1 MLIILISILPER
13 FRRVAGHLT
22 AGLPTVRAI
31 GKSDRVDWRRWD
43 EKYAGIAFQS
53 TLPPSGFVAAE
64 LTGLRPG
71 RALDLAAGHG
81 RHTVWL
87 AEQGWQV
94 TAVDFSR
101 VGLDQARRL
110 SAARG
115 VDDGRIDWVVADL
128 EDYQPARAAFDLVL
142 MAYFQVGAVLRG
154 KVLARAAAALAL
166 GGTLLVVGHD
176 LTNLTDGAGGPRYPE
191 VLYTREGITAGLP
204 GLRIVRAGRVRRPV
218 EHDGAPA
225 TAIDTLV
232 RAERA

>member
-1 MLIILISILPER
+1 M
-13 FRRVAGHLT
+13 
-22 AGLPTVRAI
+22 PTTGAI
-31 GKSDRVDWRRWD
+31 GKSDQVDCRRWD
-43 EKYAGIAFQS
+43 EKYADIEFQP
-53 TLPPSGFVAAE
+53 TLPPSPFVAAE
-64 LTGLRPG
+64 LTRLPPG

-101 VGLDQARRL
+101 VGLDQARKL

-115 VDDGRIDWVVADL
+115 VDDGQVDWVVADL
-128 EDYQPARAAFDLVL
+128 DDYQPARAAFNLVL
-142 MAYFQVGAVLRG
+142 MAYLQVDAVLRA
-154 KVLARAAAALAL
+154 KVLTGAAAAVAP

-176 LTNLTDGAGGPRYPE
+176 LTNLTEGVGGPQYPE
-191 VLYTREGITAGLP
+191 VLYTPEAITAGLR
-204 GLRIVRAGRVRRPV
+204 GLRIVRAGRVRRAV

-232 RAERA
+232 RAERT

>member
-1 MLIILISILPER
+1 
-13 FRRVAGHLT
+13 
-22 AGLPTVRAI
+22 LPTAPAI
-31 GKSDRVDWRRWD
+31 GKSDQVDGRRWD
-43 EKYAGIAFQS
+43 EKYAGIEFQS

-87 AEQGWQV
+87 AGQGWQV

-101 VGLDQARRL
+101 VGLDQARKL

-115 VDDGRIDWVVADL
+115 VDDGRVDWVLADL
-128 EDYQPARAAFDLVL
+128 DDYQPARAAFDLVL
-142 MAYFQVGAVLRG
+142 MAYLQVGAVLRN
-154 KVLARAAAALAL
+154 KVLARAAAALAP

-176 LTNLTDGAGGPRYPE
+176 LANLAEGAGGPRYPE
-191 VLYTREGITAGLP
+191 VLYTPEAITAGLP
-204 GLRIVRAGRVRRPV
+204 GLRIVRADRVRRPV

-225 TAIDTLV
+225 TAVDTLV

>member
-1 MLIILISILPER
+1 MP
-13 FRRVAGHLT
+13 T
-22 AGLPTVRAI
+22 ARAI
-31 GKSDRVDWRRWD
+31 GKSDRVDGQRWD
-43 EKYAGIAFQS
+43 EKYAGIEFQP
-53 TLPPSGFVAAE
+53 TLPPSQFVAAE

-101 VGLDQARRL
+101 VGLDKARKL

-115 VDDGRIDWVVADL
+115 VDDGRVDWVVADL
-128 EDYQPARAAFDLVL
+128 DDYQPARAAFDLAL
-142 MAYFQVGAVLRG
+142 MAYFQVGAVLRA
-154 KVLARAAAALAL
+154 KVLAGATAALAP

-176 LTNLTDGAGGPRYPE
+176 LTNLAEGVGGPRYPE
-191 VLYTREGITAGLP
+191 VLYTPEGITAGLR
-204 GLRIVRAGRVRRPV
+204 GLRIVRADRVRRAV

-225 TAIDTLV
+225 IAIDTLV
-232 RAERA
+232 RAERT